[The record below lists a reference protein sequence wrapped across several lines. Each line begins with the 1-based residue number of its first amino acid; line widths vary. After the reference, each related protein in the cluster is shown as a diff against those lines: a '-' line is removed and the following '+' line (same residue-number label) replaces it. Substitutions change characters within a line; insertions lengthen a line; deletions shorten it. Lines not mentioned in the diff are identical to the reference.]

1 MSSRMDSG
9 GGPSTPLEMADLPG
23 SLPHIFSELVAR
35 VLQVLNLGQAT
46 LDTSSKSGAPTAAQR
61 AMAMTPC
68 IAKIMYA
75 ASIVY
80 FLLSPA
86 ASIDHIDKAVHKS
99 LYHFVIIFFQSLEDD
114 EQKAILEFYAQRATV
129 EEDQKD
135 QVDAMWKSIRQWKDK
150 RRLSKR
156 PRL

>member
-1 MSSRMDSG
+1 M
-9 GGPSTPLEMADLPG
+9 
-23 SLPHIFSELVAR
+23 
-35 VLQVLNLGQAT
+35 LNTGVMIG
-46 LDTSSKSGAPTAAQR
+46 TSSTQSGPGDVGHIVKKRCTNCR
-61 AMAMTPC
+61 TKGNGNDPC
-68 IAKIMYA
+68 IATIMYA

-86 ASIDHIDKAVHKS
+86 GSIDHIDKAVHKS

-135 QVDAMWKSIRQWKDK
+135 QVDAMWKSIRQWKEK